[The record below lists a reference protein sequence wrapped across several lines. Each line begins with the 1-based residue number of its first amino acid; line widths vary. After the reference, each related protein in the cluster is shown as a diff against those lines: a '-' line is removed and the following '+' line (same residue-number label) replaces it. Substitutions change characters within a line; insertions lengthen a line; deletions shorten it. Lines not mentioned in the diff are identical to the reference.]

1 MGFIPNSQIMLIAK
15 TFSISN
21 SGASLN
27 VAYWFTVV
35 LPSSIKHLFGSRGPA
50 AVSRFIVAV
59 VVNAINRMTR
69 RWTRAHVS
77 KEFRERIAPLF
88 ANNYSLHPIA
98 GIYGLISMAARNHIL
113 PSFVFNRSASSFG
126 MSMFIKHNLFIHYK
140 GA

>member
-1 MGFIPNSQIMLIAK
+1 MGFVPNSQVMLIAK

-50 AVSRFIVAV
+50 AIPRLIVAIIIDA
-59 VVNAINRMTR
+59 VNGMSIG
-69 RWTRAHVS
+69 WSWPHVG
-77 KEFRERIAPLF
+77 KKFREGIAPFF

-113 PSFVFNRSASSFG
+113 PSFVFNRSDSSFG